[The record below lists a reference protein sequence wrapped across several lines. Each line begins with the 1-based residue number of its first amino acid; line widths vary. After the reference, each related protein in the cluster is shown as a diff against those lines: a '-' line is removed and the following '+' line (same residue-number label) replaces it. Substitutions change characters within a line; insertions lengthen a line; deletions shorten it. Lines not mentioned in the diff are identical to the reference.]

1 MGGSTPST
9 STPPGWGVNQPPTR
23 PSCTALPCPSHS
35 NRCRFYGCLFANQGR
50 QGPTRTNLGRLEH
63 QNGQRLLVPS
73 HAVDPPPSV
82 NGTFPEH
89 HPAFFIEVQCFWE
102 SVWSTHPQCLRRISG
117 TFFFLTV
124 DVSWTQGG
132 GKVGGGVGGRALAS
146 QETKG
151 NNLCAGHH
159 RHAEDVG
166 RAALR
171 PHRGEP
177 DGAADGPPPPGAVLT
192 HGWGGGAEQET
203 GAGQPLDEFGGV
215 CILHFAFCSV
225 HLHLER
231 LSMVIVFT
239 TNKCQ

>member
-1 MGGSTPST
+1 MGSDCWCPAVSLTPPPLPSTALFRNTTRHFSLKCSAFGKVCGRHTPS
-9 STPPGWGVNQPPTR
+9 V
-23 PSCTALPCPSHS
+23 
-35 NRCRFYGCLFANQGR
+35 YGAF
-50 QGPTRTNLGRLEH
+50 LEH
-63 QNGQRLLVPS
+63 
-73 HAVDPPPSV
+73 
-82 NGTFPEH
+82 
-89 HPAFFIEVQCFWE
+89 
-102 SVWSTHPQCLRRISG
+102 
-117 TFFFLTV
+117 FFLTV